1 MRKLADTHAEEIR
14 KYTDF
19 DLEKIEKMT
28 YLWEFDR
35 EVQTKAWG
43 YPTENAYYR
52 DASSVDLVMGIRIPY
67 LAINSTDDP
76 VSLPRFPQSSCIQ
89 LQFSADTHPRPDLR
103 RGSSPLRRNQVEPL
117 HSPLHHVARRPPR
130 LVRDRR
136 WSLAQQAGMS
146 FPPLTYSPP
155 VYSQAK
161 TYFRWSTFSTTW
173 PLKPSS
179 TTSRP
184 APRRTARFSTR
195 VPSSTP
201 SAARWQCLWSNSNI
215 L

>member
-76 VSLPRFPQSSCIQ
+76 VSS
-89 LQFSADTHPRPDLR
+89 
-103 RGSSPLRRNQVEPL
+103 
-117 HSPLHHVARRPPR
+117 
-130 LVRDRR
+130 
-136 WSLAQQAGMS
+136 
-146 FPPLTYSPP
+146 
-155 VYSQAK
+155 
-161 TYFRWSTFSTTW
+161 
-173 PLKPSS
+173 
-179 TTSRP
+179 SRP
-184 APRRTARFSTR
+184 AQELCTQEHFNADIEPFSDLR
-195 VPSSTP
+195 
-201 SAARWQCLWSNSNI
+201 
-215 L
+215 

>member
-76 VSLPRFPQSSCIQ
+76 VSLPRLAQNLCIQ
-89 LQFSADTHPRPDLR
+89 VHFSADIYPCPDLC
-103 RGSSPLRRNQVEPL
+103 RGSSPLWRNQGEPL
-117 HSPLHHVARRPPR
+117 HSPLHHIARRPSR
-130 LVRDRR
+130 LVRDGR
-136 WSLAQQAGMS
+136 WPLAQQASML
-146 FPPLTYSPP
+146 FPPLTYSLQ
-155 VYSQAK
+155 SIRK
-161 TYFRWSTFSTTW
+161 
-173 PLKPSS
+173 LKHNLGGELL
-179 TTSRP
+179 
-184 APRRTARFSTR
+184 
-195 VPSSTP
+195 
-201 SAARWQCLWSNSNI
+201 QLHG